1 MEAIPLANLSLR
13 GRGDRAISSDGVIR
27 LALNHPPPVP
37 DVFNPIVS
45 DALQRVLAK
54 NQPAELMATHR
65 WTGTEEDRQRGAAF
79 VARRLREST
88 DPDRVV
94 LTHSTQAAIHMLLP
108 TIVGNG
114 RSLAV
119 EQLSYP
125 PVRSFAARYR
135 IRVVD
140 VAIDEDGLNPDAL
153 EEVCR
158 RERPA
163 ALYLLS
169 TFQNPT
175 TVTMSVGRRQAI
187 AAIAR
192 RHQVQLIEDDVY
204 SLLAASPLPPISA
217 FVPELS
223 WYLLGTAK
231 SFSAGLKLAFL
242 VAPNAAEAERAFW
255 PGVRATYWMASP
267 VSAALMAELISSGE
281 DLKILAA
288 VKGELAARHQLV
300 LSGLKGTPL
309 ASDPGCLHVWIP
321 LKCVSSTEIASTI
334 LADGVQVAAS
344 AGYARNGWIP
354 PEAIRIGIGN
364 PESRSV
370 LKEAISRIRRALP
383 SQGRKE

>member
-1 MEAIPLANLSLR
+1 MDAIALSNLSTKETA
-13 GRGDRAISSDGVIR
+13 DRAISPDGVIR

-45 DALQRVLAK
+45 EALNRVLAK
-54 NQPAELMATHR
+54 SPPAELMATHR
-65 WTGTEEDRQRGAAF
+65 WMGTEEDRQQGAVF
-79 VARRLREST
+79 VARRLGEIP
-88 DPDRVV
+88 DPDRVIV
-94 LTHSTQAAIHMLLP
+94 THSTQTAIHMLLP
-108 TIVGNG
+108 SIAGNG
-114 RSLAV
+114 RTLAV

-125 PVRSFAARYR
+125 PVRSFAGRYG

-140 VAIDEDGLNPDAL
+140 VPIDGDGINPDAF
-153 EEVCR
+153 EQVCR
-158 RERPA
+158 RERVA

-175 TVTMSVGRRQAI
+175 TATMSIVRRKEI

-231 SFSAGLKLAFL
+231 SFSAGLKLAFV
-242 VAPNAAEAERAFW
+242 VAPNGTEAARAFW

-288 VKGELAARHQLV
+288 VKVELAARHQLV
-300 LSGLKGTPL
+300 VSGLRGTPL

-321 LKCVSSTEIASTI
+321 LKGVSSSGIAAEI
-334 LADGVQVAAS
+334 LEHGVQVAISAS
-344 AGYARNGWIP
+344 YARDGWIP
-354 PEAIRIGIGN
+354 PEGIRIGIGN
-364 PESRSV
+364 PETRSV
-370 LKEAISRIRRALP
+370 LEQAISRIRRAL
-383 SQGRKE
+383 S